1 MREQER
7 QVLAAILTSSY
18 IVENPYT
25 TNYSLYSEAKDF
37 AKERHE
43 GQMYGD
49 VPYTAHLNDVA
60 TIFDFLVAGGSSWD
74 ADTFRACLLHDVVED
89 TATTHEEIELKFG
102 ADVAYMVHF
111 VTKSDGLSRPE
122 ALKELIERIDAAD
135 MMKPVEVY
143 AVMVNMADRISNM
156 MRSWLDKSPRSQK
169 RYNMYK
175 KEGELLNAALLKK
188 LNCQFECVDQRIAFV
203 LGLRFLTHT
212 I

>member
-25 TNYSLYSEAKDF
+25 TNYNLYSEAKDF

-60 TIFDFLVAGGSSWD
+60 NIFDFIVACGNSWD
-74 ADTFRACLLHDVVED
+74 ADAFKACLLHDVVED
-89 TATTHEEIELKFG
+89 TATTHEEIEHKFG

-111 VTKSDGLSRPE
+111 VTKSEGLSRPE
-122 ALKELIERIDAAD
+122 ALKELIERIDSAD

-143 AVMVNMADRISNM
+143 AVMVKMADRMSNM
-156 MRSWLDKSPRSQK
+156 MRSWLDKSPHSQK
-169 RYNMYK
+169 RYEMYK
-175 KEGELLNAALLKK
+175 LEGELLNAALLKK
-188 LNCQFECVDQRIAFV
+188 LNCKFECLDQRKAFE
-203 LGLRFLTHT
+203 LGLHFLSHS